1 MCERTSCV
9 GRLGECFLRY
19 TLLLLAD
26 GFLHDFPPPSQM
38 VYFST
43 AGHTLFTTG
52 LCAIVLRTAG
62 VFTTG
67 D

>member
-1 MCERTSCV
+1 MWDDLAKAFFATRF
-9 GRLGECFLRY
+9 CFLLMAFCM
-19 TLLLLAD
+19 TSPL
-26 GFLHDFPPPSQM
+26 SQM

-43 AGHTLFTTG
+43 AGHTFFTIG
-52 LCAIVLRTAG
+52 LCATVLRTAG